1 MLPLAVIVIP
11 VEFVMVIVSEAP
23 VSVAVTDWLVTVSP
37 VEVVLV
43 IRDPELL

>member
-1 MLPLAVIVIP
+1 MFPLAVIVIP
-11 VEFVMVIVSEAP
+11 VEFVMVMVSLAP
-23 VSVAVTDWLVTVSP
+23 VRVAITDWFVTVSP